1 MGTLGLRRYN
11 PFYPGREGRLLGVL
25 GLFLPPTSYAD
36 NVFEFRTPRVK
47 FGVGVL
53 NELGYELERLKA
65 RKLFVVTT
73 RGWVRRG
80 LIQRIEKLLPEGVEM
95 EYFSDVEPEPSDSNV
110 EQLADAMRKFGPDA
124 ILAVGGGSVIDAAK
138 VAAVLERYGG
148 RVRDYVA
155 PPYGA
160 GKPVPGPIKPL
171 IAVPTTAGT
180 GSEVTSVA
188 VVTLPDLKVKVG
200 VRSDELRPYLA
211 LLDPELTLT
220 MPKKVTVDTAM
231 DALTHAVEAYMAIP
245 FYARPKPE
253 TPAKRPV
260 YHGSNPITDALAE
273 KAIELIGR
281 YLRRAAYNGQTDIE
295 ARAGMLL
302 ASNLAG
308 LAFGNAGTSLAHAAS
323 YPLGGRYK
331 LTHGEAVGILL
342 PAVLEFNAPADYC
355 KATKV
360 GELLSGEK
368 PPCRCCPEG
377 AKWAAD
383 KIRELQKDVGFT
395 PGLEAVGV
403 DPNDIPAMA
412 EETLKQKALLAL
424 NPRPVTAKDV
434 EWIYRRAWRNY

>member
-1 MGTLGLRRYN
+1 M
-11 PFYPGREGRLLGVL
+11 
-25 GLFLPPTSYAD
+25 FLPPTPYAD
-36 NVFEFRTPRVK
+36 NVFEFRSPRVK
-47 FGVGVL
+47 FGVGSL
-53 NELGYELERLKA
+53 NELTYELEALKA
-65 RKLFVVTT
+65 RKVFLVTT
-73 RGWVRRG
+73 RGWVKRG
-80 LIQRIEKLLPEGVEM
+80 LVERIEKLLPEGASL
-95 EYFSDVEPEPSDSNV
+95 EYFADVEPEPSDANV
-110 EQLADAMRKFGPDA
+110 EALAEAMKKAEPDV
-124 ILAVGGGSVIDAAK
+124 IIAVGGGSVIDAAK
-138 VAAVLERYGG
+138 VAAVLEKYGG

-160 GKPVPGPIKPL
+160 GRPVPGPIKPL

-200 VRSDELRPYLA
+200 IRSDALRPYLA

-220 MPKKVTVDTAM
+220 MPRKVTVDTAF

-245 FYARPKPE
+245 FYARPRPE
-253 TPAKRPV
+253 SPAKRPV
-260 YHGSNPITDALAE
+260 YHGSNPVTDALAE
-273 KAIELIGR
+273 KAIQLIGR

-331 LTHGEAVGILL
+331 VTHGEAVGILL

-355 KATKV
+355 KATMV
-360 GELLSGEK
+360 GVLLSGEE
-368 PPCRCCPEG
+368 PPCTCCPEG

-383 KIRELQKDVGFT
+383 KIRELQRDVGFT

-403 DPNDIPAMA
+403 DPNDIPVMA
-412 EETLKQKALLAL
+412 VETLKQKALLAL

-434 EWIYRRAWRNY
+434 EWVYRRAWRNY

>member
-1 MGTLGLRRYN
+1 M
-11 PFYPGREGRLLGVL
+11 
-25 GLFLPPTSYAD
+25 FLPPTPYAD
-36 NVFEFRTPRVK
+36 NVFEFRAPRVK
-47 FGVGVL
+47 FGVGSL
-53 NELGYELERLKA
+53 NELGYEIEALGAKKVFL
-65 RKLFVVTT
+65 VTT

-80 LIQRIEKLLPEGVEM
+80 IVERVGKLLPEDASLEV
-95 EYFSDVEPEPSDSNV
+95 FSEVEPEPSDANV
-110 EQLADAMRKFGPDA
+110 EALADAMKKFEPDVIVA
-124 ILAVGGGSVIDAAK
+124 IGGGSVIDAAK

-160 GKPVPGPIKPL
+160 GRPVPGPIKPL

-200 VRSDELRPYLA
+200 IRSDALRPYLA

-220 MPKKVTVDTAM
+220 MPKKVTVDTAF
-231 DALTHAVEAYMAIP
+231 DALTHAVESYMAIP
-245 FYARPKPE
+245 FYARPRPRS
-253 TPAKRPV
+253 PAERPV
-260 YHGSNPITDALAE
+260 YHGSNPVTDALAE
-273 KAIELIGR
+273 RAIELIGR
-281 YLRRAAYNGQTDIE
+281 YLKRAAYQGQTDIE

-302 ASNLAG
+302 AANIAG

-323 YPLGGRYK
+323 YPLGGRYEV
-331 LTHGEAVGILL
+331 THGEAVGILL

-355 KATKV
+355 KATRIGV
-360 GELLSGEK
+360 LLSGEK
-368 PPCRCCPEG
+368 PPCYCCPEG

-383 KIRELQKDVGFT
+383 KIRELQRDVGFT

-403 DPNDIPAMA
+403 DPKDIPAMA
-412 EETLKQKALLAL
+412 VETLKQKALLAL

-434 EWIYRRAWRNY
+434 EWVYRRAWRNY